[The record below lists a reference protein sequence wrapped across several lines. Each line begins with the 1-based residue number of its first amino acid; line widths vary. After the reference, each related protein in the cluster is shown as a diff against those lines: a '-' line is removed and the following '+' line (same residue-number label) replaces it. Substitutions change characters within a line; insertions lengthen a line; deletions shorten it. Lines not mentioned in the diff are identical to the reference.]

1 MWRFPRHYGQ
11 QFSQHRNWKKRD
23 SKQHQQQIVRNT
35 VYVNFASY
43 FASSHCFGLS
53 VIRFPLFFKE
63 KLLILFFVW
72 LKPVFLLFLL
82 TCLFALS
89 FFLSHSFSAFKYH
102 HLFNSLFRFSFGS
115 IAHYLST
122 FPLIFVC
129 SSLFF
134 LFYRRF
140 SCSQLWAV
148 IWFSFNFVQDFLLV
162 SLSLSFFFPLFFFFS
177 CWLSSTYDLI
187 WIFVAFLTATG
198 IVSLKSDF
206 ASQYQNCNFMIRYL
220 NYSTCKLLYCR
231 FSFLFFIF
239 ISSFINF
246 LAWNRSQ

>member
-1 MWRFPRHYGQ
+1 M
-11 QFSQHRNWKKRD
+11 
-23 SKQHQQQIVRNT
+23 
-35 VYVNFASY
+35 
-43 FASSHCFGLS
+43 
-53 VIRFPLFFKE
+53 
-63 KLLILFFVW
+63 FFVW

-148 IWFSFNFVQDFLLV
+148 IWFSFNFVQDFSLV

-206 ASQYQNCNFMIRYL
+206 ASQYQNCNFKIRYL
-220 NYSTCKLLYCR
+220 TYSTCKLLYCR